1 MFEKFIGNNFLNFNG
16 IPSEVHIICA
26 AISFVMV
33 LLFCVASELEES
45 YNDCERKLSRQMSSK
60 VRDLELQ
67 LNDCERKLSRQMSSK
82 VRDLELQLNDCERKL
97 SGQISSA
104 NKRAEYA
111 ENRSEISEKVAS
123 KYKAS
128 LVEKAKGFPSIIS
141 AIDEIEAF
149 YDNKDAI
156 SLSSKRRPA
165 LKSAE
170 LVKLHSKEKREALK
184 KARYF
189 ENIVTYYEEIF
200 PDLVD
205 IREQEIELEESDS
218 IVDHTYTEIER
229 QDEVTKMLSRSEYLS
244 LKPVDRNQLAL
255 ERYWKRHHSPA
266 TLGKMYERYVGY
278 LYEQQGYDVEYF
290 GINQKLNDLGV
301 DLICRKNKTILA
313 VQCKNWS
320 KYKSVFENRIFQHFG
335 TTFRLAKE
343 NEEYTVTPVFY
354 TTTQLSDNAR
364 EFANML
370 KIKVVENHIFDKN
383 YPCIKCNIGKNGEKI
398 YHLPLDQLYDK
409 VKIETKKGE
418 FYAKTCQEAEEKGFR
433 RAYRWSGKKS

>member
-1 MFEKFIGNNFLNFNG
+1 MSLFASLIYIGWFIYFLLVSIYYLFEKYINNNSFG
-16 IPSEVHIICA
+16 WSEITVEVHIICVA
-26 AISFVMV
+26 LSFIAV
-33 LLFCVASELEES
+33 LLFFVADELKNTYEEGK
-45 YNDCERKLSRQMSSK
+45 NEAH
-60 VRDLELQ
+60 
-67 LNDCERKLSRQMSSK
+67 N
-82 VRDLELQLNDCERKL
+82 
-97 SGQISSA
+97 QISEA
-104 NKRAEYA
+104 NRRAEYA
-111 ENRSEISEKVAS
+111 EDRLKKYS
-123 KYKAS
+123 KYKVS
-128 LVEKAKGFPSIIS
+128 LAEKAKGFPTIIA

-244 LKPVDRNQLAL
+244 LKPADRNQLAL

-370 KIKVVENHIFDKN
+370 KIKVVENHIFDKG